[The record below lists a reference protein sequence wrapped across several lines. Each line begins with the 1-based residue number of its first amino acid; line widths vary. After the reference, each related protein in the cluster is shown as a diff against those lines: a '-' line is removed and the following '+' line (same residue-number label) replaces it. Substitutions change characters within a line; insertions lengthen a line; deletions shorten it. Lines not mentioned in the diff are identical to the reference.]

1 MARVCMIAL
10 TRYDTDARVRREAEA
25 LVERGDQVDFL
36 CLATEGQQRA
46 STVNGVRLYR
56 LWIPRYRGTNGLRYV
71 AQYAVFFVLAAAMV
85 SWLHLRRRYD
95 VVEVHTMPDFM
106 VFTAVLPKLMGAK
119 VLLDVHDLAPELYAS
134 KFGSNDSHWMTRV
147 LEWIERQSVRFADR
161 AMAVHDPHLDALVRH
176 GNPREKF
183 DVLLNVPDEAFF
195 SRRPSD
201 TVDDSTFK
209 VVYHGVVAPRHG
221 LETAVRALARVR
233 DELGPVELL
242 ILGDGDGV
250 ARIEQLVSDLDLHG
264 IVHVGGLVP
273 LEKLVPLIGD
283 ADLAVVPLL
292 EDGFTRY
299 MLPVKLLEYV
309 TLGIPVVCSDT
320 ETIRRYFDDSML
332 AFFPSW
338 DEVALSARLV
348 ELHRDPEARRALVRR
363 AATFAET
370 HSWRQ
375 EKLRYY
381 RTIDALVR
389 G

>member
-1 MARVCMIAL
+1 
-10 TRYDTDARVRREAEA
+10 
-25 LVERGDQVDFL
+25 
-36 CLATEGQQRA
+36 
-46 STVNGVRLYR
+46 
-56 LWIPRYRGTNGLRYV
+56 
-71 AQYAVFFVLAAAMV
+71 
-85 SWLHLRRRYD
+85 
-95 VVEVHTMPDFM
+95 
-106 VFTAVLPKLMGAK
+106 
-119 VLLDVHDLAPELYAS
+119 
-134 KFGSNDSHWMTRV
+134 
-147 LEWIERQSVRFADR
+147 
-161 AMAVHDPHLDALVRH
+161 
-176 GNPREKF
+176 
-183 DVLLNVPDEAFF
+183 
-195 SRRPSD
+195 
-201 TVDDSTFK
+201 
-209 VVYHGVVAPRHG
+209 
-221 LETAVRALARVR
+221 VRALARVR

-292 EDGFTRY
+292 NDGFTRY

-332 AFFPSW
+332 AFFPSG

-348 ELHRDPEARRALVRR
+348 ELRRDPEARRALVQH
-363 AATFAET
+363 AAQFAAT

-381 RTIDALVR
+381 RTIDALM
-389 G
+389 GG